1 MVSRAKML
9 YIFTEIN
16 CNCMYHRAYVAQTVK
31 GKTGGTPKKVGPKYQ
46 KFVKKIFLD
55 IFQDKASYPQQPP
68 IVCSLPFPSRRVLCP
83 QMGCLASNFYCLV
96 EKVYSYHQ
104 IGNLKEH
111 EWMIPYDLYL
121 ERSRGNHHKVR
132 ISRNHFVFIMTIKQS
147 TIELMGWWR

>member
-1 MVSRAKML
+1 MVSRAEML

-16 CNCMYHRAYVAQTVK
+16 CNCMNHGEHVAQTLK
-31 GKTGGTPKKVGPKYQ
+31 SKTGGTPKKVGPKYQ
-46 KFVKKIFLD
+46 KFVKKIFTDD
-55 IFQDKASYPQQPP
+55 IFKDKASYSQQPP

-83 QMGCLASNFYCLV
+83 QMGCRASNFYCLV
-96 EKVYSYHQ
+96 ENIYSYHQ

-111 EWMIPYDLYL
+111 EWMMPCALYL

-147 TIELMGWWR
+147 TIELMGC